1 MRVPK
6 DNPYGSQWRWF
17 LNEVVKHELAAFNLK
32 NRPGKNKKVLLYP
45 EYPSTRAV
53 LRKILL
59 VLGYEIT
66 NNPRDTY
73 EFAISWE
80 DTTYRTPSPEL
91 LALSRKMPVLNFH
104 CNDISKEYVEKVFRS
119 VFGYG
124 TFVDPLTHQG
134 KCVRKGNANAT
145 HDGSVIQC
153 PVTTVDEGF
162 IYQIVIN
169 NQIDATQVEDIR
181 VPVFWGNVP
190 FVYVKHRPLDGR
202 FLSRNNH
209 VVMRKPEEILSRE
222 ELDGIAAFCKKMQLD
237 YGELDVLRCRDTKR
251 IYIVDVNNTPGGPAN
266 GLSWTDQIRA
276 MHRLAKGF
284 AENFPKFNP
293 QQDKSKA
300 MPVSP
305 LA

>member
-53 LRKILL
+53 LRKILI

-66 NNPRDTY
+66 SNLHDTY
-73 EFAISWE
+73 DFAISWE
-80 DTTYRTPSPEL
+80 DTTYRKPSPEL
-91 LALSRKMPVLNFH
+91 LALGRKMPVLNLH
-104 CNDISKEYVEKVFRS
+104 CNDISKEYVEQVFQS

-153 PVTTVDEGF
+153 PVPSVEEGF

-190 FVYVKHRPLDGR
+190 FVYIKNRPLDGR
-202 FLSRNNH
+202 FLSKNNQ
-209 VVMRKPEEILSRE
+209 VFMREPSTVFSPGEISRI
-222 ELDGIAAFCKKMQLD
+222 GAFCRAMQLD
-237 YGELDVLRCRDTKR
+237 YGELDILRCRDTKR

-266 GLSWTDQIRA
+266 GLSWPDQIRA
-276 MHRLAKGF
+276 MHKLAKGF

-293 QQDKSKA
+293 QPDKSRAKSA
-300 MPVSP
+300 SP
-305 LA
+305 IA

>member
-17 LNEVVKHELAAFNLK
+17 LNEVIKHELAAFNLK
-32 NRPGKNKKVLLYP
+32 DRPGKNKKVLLYP

-53 LRKILL
+53 LRKILI

-66 NNPRDTY
+66 SDLNDTY
-73 EFAISWE
+73 AFAINWE
-80 DTTYRTPSPEL
+80 DTTYRRPSPEL
-91 LALSRKMPVLNFH
+91 LAVSRKMPVLNLH

-153 PVTTVDEGF
+153 PAATVDEGF

-190 FVYVKHRPLDGR
+190 FVYVKNRPLDGR
-202 FLSRNNH
+202 FLSKNNQ
-209 VVMRKPEEILSRE
+209 VFMREPTALFSHEEIAKI
-222 ELDGIAAFCKKMQLD
+222 GQFCNQMQLD
-237 YGELDVLRCRDTKR
+237 YGELDVLRCRDTGQ

-266 GLSWTDQIRA
+266 GLSWPGQIRA
-276 MHRLAKGF
+276 MHKLAKGF
-284 AENFPKFNP
+284 AENFPEFNP
-293 QQDKSKA
+293 HQDKTKA